1 MGFRALVA
9 DDEYMIRRGIIS
21 FLNKY
26 EDFEVAAEAEDGEMA
41 LELAM
46 EVPVDVYFVDINMPF
61 LNGLQF
67 IKKLKEA
74 RPKALVVVITGYDR
88 FEYAREALKM
98 GTFEYL
104 LKPIMEDTFD
114 EMIQNV
120 RKKLVKDCSEN
131 KYLEWAQNTL
141 LQNRDHLV
149 SNFLQK
155 AMEGHFTA
163 EEIQER
169 SRYLMM
175 EIPEEFAV
183 TVIRLEYQKSSD
195 VKGEWNEDL
204 IFFVARNV
212 ANEIFNDL
220 DHANSCQDDY
230 GNLVVLSPKISEPEA
245 RQQLAAYCKLVEGYV
260 PGKCTA
266 VQKTGSGYGELS
278 AVYQEA
284 VQGIKEV
291 NGVSNV
297 IKEVKAFVEEN
308 YWKEDFSLQ
317 DASDYVNL
325 SIQYMSKLFRKEMG
339 ITFIDYLT
347 SVRIRKSIDL
357 FQDEELKIYE
367 IAERV
372 GYATQHYFSNVFKK
386 NLGVSPAE
394 YRKMMKK
401 N

>member
-26 EDFEVAAEAEDGEMA
+26 EDFEVVAEAEDGEMA

-67 IKKLKEA
+67 IKKLKEV

-120 RKKLVKDCSEN
+120 RNKLLQDCSEN
-131 KYLEWAQNTL
+131 KYLEWARNTL

-155 AMEGHFTA
+155 AMEGHFTE

-183 TVIRLEYQKSSD
+183 TVIRLEYQKASD
-195 VKGEWNEDL
+195 VRGEWNEDL

-230 GNLVVLSPKISEPEA
+230 GNL
-245 RQQLAAYCKLVEGYV
+245 
-260 PGKCTA
+260 
-266 VQKTGSGYGELS
+266 
-278 AVYQEA
+278 
-284 VQGIKEV
+284 
-291 NGVSNV
+291 
-297 IKEVKAFVEEN
+297 
-308 YWKEDFSLQ
+308 
-317 DASDYVNL
+317 
-325 SIQYMSKLFRKEMG
+325 
-339 ITFIDYLT
+339 
-347 SVRIRKSIDL
+347 
-357 FQDEELKIYE
+357 
-367 IAERV
+367 
-372 GYATQHYFSNVFKK
+372 
-386 NLGVSPAE
+386 LG
-394 YRKMMKK
+394 
-401 N
+401 

>member
-1 MGFRALVA
+1 
-9 DDEYMIRRGIIS
+9 
-21 FLNKY
+21 
-26 EDFEVAAEAEDGEMA
+26 MA

-67 IKKLKEA
+67 IKKLKEV

-120 RKKLVKDCSEN
+120 RNKLLQDCSEN
-131 KYLEWAQNTL
+131 KYLEWARNTL

-155 AMEGHFTA
+155 AMEGHFTE

-183 TVIRLEYQKSSD
+183 TVIRLEYQKASD
-195 VKGEWNEDL
+195 VRGEWNEDL

-230 GNLVVLSPKISEPEA
+230 GNLVVLSQKIPEPEA
-245 RQQLAAYCKLVEGYV
+245 RRQLSAYCKLVEGYV
-260 PGKCTA
+260 PGKCTS

>member
-21 FLNKY
+21 FLTKY
-26 EDFEVAAEAEDGEMA
+26 EDFEVVAEAEDGEMA

-67 IKKLKEA
+67 IKKLKEV

-120 RKKLVKDCSEN
+120 RKKLLQDCSEN
-131 KYLEWAQNTL
+131 KYLEWARNTL

-155 AMEGHFTA
+155 AMEGHFTE

-183 TVIRLEYQKSSD
+183 TVIRLEYQKASD

-230 GNLVVLSPKISEPEA
+230 GNLVVLSPQIPEPEA

-260 PGKCTA
+260 PGKCMA

-284 VQGIKEV
+284 ILGIKEV

-339 ITFIDYLT
+339 VTFIDYLT

>member
-26 EDFEVAAEAEDGEMA
+26 EDFEVVAEAEDGEMA

-67 IKKLKEA
+67 IKKLKEV

-120 RKKLVKDCSEN
+120 RKKLLQDCSEN
-131 KYLEWAQNTL
+131 KYLEWARNTL

-155 AMEGHFTA
+155 AMEGHFTE

-183 TVIRLEYQKSSD
+183 TVIRLEYQKASD

-230 GNLVVLSPKISEPEA
+230 GNLVVLSPKIPEPEA

-260 PGKCTA
+260 PGKCMA

-284 VQGIKEV
+284 ILGIKEV